1 MAENIRAKLGDY
13 HRNYDLP
20 DMMFGIMNGTEIVM
34 RDMITKTVYC
44 LDPFWNTYQIG
55 GVSWD
60 TEEFQNIRYEDE
72 RAIRTALAIAKDAH
86 EGQKDKGGNDYI
98 LHPITVFKTVKG
110 GNPVACKIVAALHD
124 VVEDS
129 NVTLMDLW
137 DVGYNIEFIY
147 SIEAITRRDGES
159 YEAYMKRVEQDDT
172 AMRVKL
178 ADLCDNSDLSRL
190 HREPTEED
198 LKRVEKYKH
207 YIEEINNLLA
217 TKDD

>member
-1 MAENIRAKLGDY
+1 MIEKTKFSNY
-13 HRNYDLP
+13 MYYYDLP
-20 DMMFGIMNGTEIVM
+20 DMIFGIMNGTEIVM

-44 LDPFWNTYQIG
+44 LDPFLNTYQIG

-60 TEEFQNIRYEDE
+60 TEDFQNIRYEDE

-124 VVEDS
+124 VVEDTD
-129 NVTLMDLW
+129 VTLMDLW
-137 DVGYNIEFIY
+137 DVGYSKEIVD
-147 SIEAITRRDGES
+147 SINAITRRDAET
-159 YEAYMKRVEQDDT
+159 YDAYIKRVEQDDT

-190 HREPTEED
+190 HRQPTEDE

-207 YIEEINNLLA
+207 YIAEIDNLLGMKA
-217 TKDD
+217 